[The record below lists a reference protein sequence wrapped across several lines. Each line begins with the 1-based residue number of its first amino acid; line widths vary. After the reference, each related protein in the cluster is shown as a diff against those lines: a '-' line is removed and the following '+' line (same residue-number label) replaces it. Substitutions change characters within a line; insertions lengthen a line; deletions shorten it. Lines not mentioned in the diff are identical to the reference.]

1 MEKMHLPKNVQYI
14 ISRLNE
20 CGFRADVVGG
30 CVRDFLL
37 GKAPVDYDVTTNA
50 EPEEMKRV
58 FRKEK
63 TIETGIKHG
72 TLTVL
77 ISGEPY
83 EITTYRIDGE
93 YSDNRRPDSV
103 SFSRELTEDLAR
115 RDFTVN
121 AICYNE
127 KDGYTD
133 KFSGIDDIKKRII
146 RAVGDPR
153 KRFSEDALRIMRAV
167 RFSSVLGFTIEEQT
181 AAAVHELK
189 GLLKNVSKER
199 ILVEWRKLIGGEG
212 AYRILRQYPDVIQEV
227 IPGLESIKL
236 PEEKLFEK
244 ASPDVREFSLF
255 LINSKSPKD
264 SFSFAMDI
272 LKSDSKH
279 KKLGTSVLAFEGE
292 CVKTGADIKLL
303 LMKIGKEAVEKLIE
317 LKMLMGE
324 AEAELKEQLDLILKN
339 GEAYRLSDLKIG
351 GKELLSLGFS
361 GEDIGTI
368 LNQLLISV
376 IKGEVENEPESLVS
390 AVAKVR

>member
-167 RFSSVLGFTIEEQT
+167 RFSSVLGFASSVNEENW
-181 AAAVHELK
+181 VIFDGK
-189 GLLKNVSKER
+189 D
-199 ILVEWRKLIGGEG
+199 IVE
-212 AYRILRQYPDVIQEV
+212 
-227 IPGLESIKL
+227 
-236 PEEKLFEK
+236 
-244 ASPDVREFSLF
+244 
-255 LINSKSPKD
+255 
-264 SFSFAMDI
+264 
-272 LKSDSKH
+272 
-279 KKLGTSVLAFEGE
+279 
-292 CVKTGADIKLL
+292 
-303 LMKIGKEAVEKLIE
+303 
-317 LKMLMGE
+317 
-324 AEAELKEQLDLILKN
+324 
-339 GEAYRLSDLKIG
+339 
-351 GKELLSLGFS
+351 
-361 GEDIGTI
+361 
-368 LNQLLISV
+368 
-376 IKGEVENEPESLVS
+376 
-390 AVAKVR
+390 